1 MNPFSRALLGIGALF
16 ALGGVATAAG
26 MVEVE
31 AFGYAPANRPG
42 TFETFRTIGTA
53 DVSAATLTELKEI
66 APSVR
71 SIEIYC
77 AASPGPRFMQID
89 GTFWTLN
96 GKSRRPGAFVE
107 TSQGKRP
114 VRDTAEGGSP
124 LKDDFKIVGLLIDE
138 AASACR

>member
-1 MNPFSRALLGIGALF
+1 MNRFSSALLGLGALL
-16 ALGGVATAAG
+16 ATGGVASAAG

-42 TFETFRTIGTA
+42 TFETVRTIGTA
-53 DVSAATLTELKEI
+53 DVSAATLAELKKI

-77 AASPGPRFMQID
+77 ASSPGPRFMQID

-107 TSQGKRP
+107 TSQGKKP
-114 VRDTAEGGSP
+114 VRDTSEGRSP
-124 LKDDFKIVGLLIDE
+124 LGDDYEVVLLLIDE
-138 AASACR
+138 AAAACR